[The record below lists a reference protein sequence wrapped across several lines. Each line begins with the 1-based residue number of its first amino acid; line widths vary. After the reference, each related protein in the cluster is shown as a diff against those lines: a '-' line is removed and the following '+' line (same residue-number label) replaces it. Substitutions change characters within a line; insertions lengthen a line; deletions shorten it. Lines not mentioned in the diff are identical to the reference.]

1 MGLLDGKVAIVSGIG
16 PGMGRD
22 ISLAFARE
30 GADVVLGGRTEKKL
44 ARVASA
50 VEELGGRALPVPCD
64 IADADACRALADRAT
79 TELGGIDVLVNNAF
93 HNGDFSRLL
102 DADLDDWRRT
112 MDVNLFGA
120 LNMVRAVAPAM
131 QERGEGRIIMVNTMS
146 TQRIE
151 AGWGAYAASKGALAT
166 VTKTLAKELGPAG
179 IRVNALHPGYIWG
192 RPVEWFFEQQAKE
205 RGITP
210 QEVYDEVAG
219 ETCLGYLPDSAEIA
233 GTAVFFASA
242 LSRPVTGQMIGVN
255 AGHWFN
261 G

>member
-1 MGLLDGKVAIVSGIG
+1 MGLLDGKVAVVSGIG

-30 GADVVLGGRTEKKL
+30 GADIVLGGRTDKKL
-44 ARVASA
+44 ARVAA
-50 VEELGGRALPVPCD
+50 EVTELGRRALPVACD
-64 IADADACRALADRAT
+64 IADAGSCQRLAEQASA
-79 TELGGIDVLVNNAF
+79 ELGGIDVLVNNAF

-102 DADLDDWRRT
+102 DADLDAWRLT

-120 LNMVRAVAPAM
+120 LNMVRAVAPSM
-131 QERGEGRIIMVNTMS
+131 KERGDGRIIMVNTMS

-166 VTKTLAKELGPAG
+166 VTKTLAKELGPDG

-192 RPVEWFFEQQAKE
+192 RPVEWFFEQQATE

-210 QEVYDEVAG
+210 EEVYREVAD

-233 GTAVFFASA
+233 GTAVFFASDLA
-242 LSRPVTGQMIGVN
+242 KPVTGQMIGVN

-261 G
+261 

>member
-1 MGLLDGKVAIVSGIG
+1 MGLLDDKVAIVSGVG

-44 ARVASA
+44 ARVAA
-50 VEELGGRALPVPCD
+50 EVTELGRRALTVSCD
-64 IADADACRALADRAT
+64 VADAGSCLALAEQAVG
-79 TELGGIDVLVNNAF
+79 ELGGIDVLVNNAF
-93 HNGDFSRLL
+93 HNGDFSPLL
-102 DADLDDWRRT
+102 DADLDVWRET

-131 QERGEGRIIMVNTMS
+131 RQRGDGRIIMVNTMS

-166 VTKTLAKELGPAG
+166 VTKTLAKELGPDG

-210 QEVYDEVAG
+210 EAVYREVAD
-219 ETCLGYLPDSAEIA
+219 ETCLRYLPDSAEIA
-233 GTAVFFASA
+233 GTVVFFASDLA
-242 LSRPVTGQMIGVN
+242 KPVTGQMIGVN

-261 G
+261 